1 LRNFN
6 SAVKLISMKKFT
18 FILALALVFA
28 SCSKEG
34 LGGDATLLVTPEHH
48 GDPIPSTAAYR
59 DTVFIKF
66 NAKEVPENPT
76 QDYDAMFV
84 GEVGATHVHCSGLKW
99 GDYSVY
105 ITGYDTAFS
114 DRVVGGLH
122 IKIKRKE
129 RDQEI
134 SLTIPVA
141 ED

>member
-1 LRNFN
+1 MR
-6 SAVKLISMKKFT
+6 KLT
-18 FILALALVFA
+18 FLFVLSLVLA

-48 GDPIPSTAAYR
+48 GDPVPSTAAYP

-84 GEVGATHVHCSGLKW
+84 GQPGDTHIHCSGLKW

-105 ITGYDTAFS
+105 VAGYDIAYS

-134 SLTIPVA
+134 ALTIPVS